1 MMAKGHYGAES
12 HGVAAATP
20 YHLRGIVRRGD
31 ACGLAKAGVTGRA
44 EWERVANP
52 RLPNYARSA
61 DLEVGDTAGWEA
73 CAPRRRPPLPGF
85 ARLGPP
91 FYGGAGQRG
100 SREAAPPIFTL
111 S

>member
-1 MMAKGHYGAES
+1 MAKGHYGAES

-61 DLEVGDTAGWEA
+61 DLEVGDTAGLEA
-73 CAPRRRPPLPGF
+73 QKTGRVRFCSVSLGF
-85 ARLGPP
+85 ARF
-91 FYGGAGQRG
+91 FYGGGEG
-100 SREAAPPIFTL
+100 NVSAAR
-111 S
+111 